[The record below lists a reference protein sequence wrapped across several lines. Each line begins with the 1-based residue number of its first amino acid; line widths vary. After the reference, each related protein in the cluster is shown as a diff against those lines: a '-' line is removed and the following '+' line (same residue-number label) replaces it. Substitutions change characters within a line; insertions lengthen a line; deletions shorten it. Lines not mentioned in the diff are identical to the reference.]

1 MARPKNCREIGDSP
15 GATYYKPK
23 GVPYS
28 SLDEV
33 VITLD
38 EFEAIRLAD
47 YDGLY
52 QQDASER
59 MGVSRQTFG
68 RIIDSAHKKIAD
80 ALING
85 KALRIEGGDVR
96 QRGVLSAKC
105 MLCDKV
111 FSYDGSNGE
120 LTSCPKCGR
129 DSGKA

>member
-1 MARPKNCREIGDSP
+1 MARPKNCRDIGDSP

-47 YDGLY
+47 HDGLY

-59 MGVSRQTFG
+59 MGISRQTFG
-68 RIIDSAHKKIAD
+68 RIIDSAHGKIAD

-105 MLCDKV
+105 MLCDKT
-111 FSYDGSNGE
+111 FSYNVSAGE
-120 LTSCPKCGR
+120 LISCPKCSR
-129 DSGKA
+129 DSGKT